1 MPSESGDG
9 FLFEFLQSAVKEGFL
24 SLDILIV
31 PAGCRVE
38 SVEDLA
44 LTGDD
49 GFFLYTLVMN
59 GLNLSSKEDVPKSY
73 PIPTREYNL
82 IWKNSLQVS

>member
-1 MPSESGDG
+1 MDSCLS
-9 FLFEFLQSAVKEGFL
+9 FLQSAVKRGFL
-24 SLDILIV
+24 SPDILRV

-38 SVEDLA
+38 SVEDLE
-44 LTGDD
+44 LSGDD

-59 GLNLSSKEDVPKSY
+59 GLNLSSREDMPKSY
-73 PIPTREYNL
+73 PLPTREYNL